1 MVGDGMR
8 TENDDVPIRFADS
21 PPLGT
26 EWVGFT
32 SEDFKI
38 LAPSLQAHQGVKIV
52 VHGDSLLSHV
62 AMTMGIETDHEPRY
76 RQVFRNLKMKSQM
89 FWNAL

>member
-38 LAPSLQAHQGVKIV
+38 LALSIADVLAHRG
-52 VHGDSLLSHV
+52 
-62 AMTMGIETDHEPRY
+62 
-76 RQVFRNLKMKSQM
+76 VFRPAGVTNDVTDEELADLETRCIKAAEILEK
-89 FWNAL
+89 FKK